1 MKKVLFPL
9 MLFCAGAGFAAALDN
24 PVDIKLRDTYR
35 RLHFAQQYPTNAA
48 LFIQAQLQDAK
59 LPLDVMPELA
69 KDKQGP
75 VRILLAMLLGEYG
88 ESDGAKILWPMTLDE
103 LESVRL
109 TAAGSLIRLSHLTS
123 IPINPAGLDDE
134 RPTVRRLTASTFAG
148 IRDKSAESSLLG
160 HVLNEKD
167 ELVQADIVKALH
179 SNVCGTDKSL
189 SPLLQ
194 LLHQSASVE
203 VRQNAA
209 HSVGSIHD
217 PVVVDPLIN
226 AAVKDSDWHVRAS
239 ATLELGGWVKEKPD
253 AINTLVNILEN
264 ENFALVR
271 DRAADSLIPVV
282 NDEKAL
288 AALLHAIGDNE
299 RSVRFHAVRAIIDGK
314 ASNALLPL
322 TEMRHHSD
330 PNVREAVMDIFGK
343 IGGLDQIPFIVEA
356 TSDSE
361 PQVQLAAVRAL
372 HLLKDRG
379 GVQALISQL
388 TSQDPHLR
396 AAAARALGE
405 MGDKS
410 ITPKILLLLR
420 DDYGYVRGA
429 AAEALGKLG
438 DRAAI
443 APLIQMLAGEKTTDK
458 ATMGLIIGDKPKFAA
473 ELELTQ
479 TQAKIRATDALGV
492 LAAPEAVD
500 ALIQFG
506 LKDKDP
512 QLRAAS
518 AYALGRTRDL
528 RAVEPLIDVVTP
540 YYSTETPAASGMTIY
555 SGAGQVP
562 DEQRRTIEKEA
573 RVRAS
578 VAYALG
584 QIADPRAAAILQ
596 KALEDQNSLVRDAA
610 SEALARIVEKQERE
624 EFAASSTNAN
634 KTATGKKP

>member
-1 MKKVLFPL
+1 MKKVLFLL
-9 MLFCAGAGFAAALDN
+9 MFFCAGAGFAATLDN

-253 AINTLVNILEN
+253 TINTLVNILEN

-330 PNVREAVMDIFGK
+330 PNVREAVMDIFGE

>member
-1 MKKVLFPL
+1 

-59 LPLDVMPELA
+59 LPLDVMPDLA

-134 RPTVRRLTASTFAG
+134 RPIVRRLTASTFAG
-148 IRDKSAESSLLG
+148 IKDKSAESSLLG

-189 SPLLQ
+189 PPLLQ
-194 LLHQSASVE
+194 LLQQSPSVE

-322 TEMRHHSD
+322 TEMRHHANPD
-330 PNVREAVMDIFGK
+330 VRAAVMDIFGK

-379 GVQALISQL
+379 GVHVLISQL

-540 YYSTETPAASGMTIY
+540 YYSAETPAASGMTIY

-584 QIADPRAAAILQ
+584 QIADPRAAATLQ

>member
-1 MKKVLFPL
+1 
-9 MLFCAGAGFAAALDN
+9 
-24 PVDIKLRDTYR
+24 
-35 RLHFAQQYPTNAA
+35 
-48 LFIQAQLQDAK
+48 
-59 LPLDVMPELA
+59 
-69 KDKQGP
+69 
-75 VRILLAMLLGEYG
+75 
-88 ESDGAKILWPMTLDE
+88 
-103 LESVRL
+103 
-109 TAAGSLIRLSHLTS
+109 
-123 IPINPAGLDDE
+123 
-134 RPTVRRLTASTFAG
+134 
-148 IRDKSAESSLLG
+148 
-160 HVLNEKD
+160 
-167 ELVQADIVKALH
+167 
-179 SNVCGTDKSL
+179 
-189 SPLLQ
+189 
-194 LLHQSASVE
+194 
-203 VRQNAA
+203 
-209 HSVGSIHD
+209 
-217 PVVVDPLIN
+217 
-226 AAVKDSDWHVRAS
+226 
-239 ATLELGGWVKEKPD
+239 
-253 AINTLVNILEN
+253 
-264 ENFALVR
+264 
-271 DRAADSLIPVV
+271 
-282 NDEKAL
+282 
-288 AALLHAIGDNE
+288 
-299 RSVRFHAVRAIIDGK
+299 
-314 ASNALLPL
+314 
-322 TEMRHHSD
+322 
-330 PNVREAVMDIFGK
+330 
-343 IGGLDQIPFIVEA
+343 
-356 TSDSE
+356 
-361 PQVQLAAVRAL
+361 
-372 HLLKDRG
+372 
-379 GVQALISQL
+379 
-388 TSQDPHLR
+388 
-396 AAAARALGE
+396 